1 MKRAALKSGKR
12 QKQNYKLAE
21 EPKVTIWCQTDWL
34 MEKEKSGTIYIF
46 HEVARNVEDSKEPI
60 PNQSD

>member
-21 EPKVTIWCQTDWL
+21 EPKVTIWCQTDWF
-34 MEKEKSGTIYIF
+34 MEKRKSSTMYYL
-46 HEVARNVEDSKEPI
+46 HEVVRNVEEEGESDS
-60 PNQSD
+60 N

>member
-21 EPKVTIWCQTDWL
+21 EPKVTIWRQTDWL
-34 MEKEKSGTIYIF
+34 MEKRESNTIYIL
-46 HEVARNVEDSKEPI
+46 HEVARNVEEEGEP
-60 PNQSD
+60 NSN